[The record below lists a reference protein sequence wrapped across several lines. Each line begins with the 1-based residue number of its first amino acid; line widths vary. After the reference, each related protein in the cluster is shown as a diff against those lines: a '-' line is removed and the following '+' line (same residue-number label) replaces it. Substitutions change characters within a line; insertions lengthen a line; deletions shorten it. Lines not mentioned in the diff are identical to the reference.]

1 MRLKRWIFTAITLIA
16 TVGLFFSATSITEAA
31 TVNQGSQEQYLSET
45 DPLSSE
51 YGVENGSAEING
63 EQYSQ
68 SVAMRADKSSV
79 PFGDAEYNLGRKWHS
94 FDATI
99 GLRDDSPRDAALKF
113 EVFADGE
120 KLHEERMMVGES
132 SEIALKVSGKLRLTL
147 KVSYDASEDIDAYCY
162 GVWGNARLS
171 NP

>member
-1 MRLKRWIFTAITLIA
+1 MKMKRRITAITLLT
-16 TVGLFFSATSITEAA
+16 TVGFFFSAPSVTGASA
-31 TVNQGSQEQYLSET
+31 VNQGSQEQYLSET

-68 SVAMRADKSSV
+68 SIAMRADKSSV
-79 PFGDAEYNLGRKWHS
+79 PYGDAEYNLGRRWQS

-99 GLRDDSPRDAALKF
+99 GLRDDSPSESALNF

-120 KLHEERMMVGES
+120 RLHEERMKVGES
-132 SEIALKVSGKLRLTL
+132 SEIALNVSGKLRITL
-147 KVSYDASEDIDAYCY
+147 KVSYDSSEIIDTYCY
-162 GVWGNARLS
+162 GVWGDARLS